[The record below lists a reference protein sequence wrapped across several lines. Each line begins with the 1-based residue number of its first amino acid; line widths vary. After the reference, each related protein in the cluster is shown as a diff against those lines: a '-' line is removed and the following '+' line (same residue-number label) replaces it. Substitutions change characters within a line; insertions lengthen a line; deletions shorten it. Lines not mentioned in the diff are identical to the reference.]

1 MIQYSTNLT
10 DKQWQV
16 IEKIINTQERKRKHS
31 LRNIMNA
38 ILYLLKTGCQWRMI
52 PKDFAPWESVY
63 YYYSKCKNEGII
75 EVLLDKLC
83 SKVRI
88 MADRKESPSLGII
101 DSRSVKTSH
110 HVDSDRGLDGNKKIK
125 GRKQHIIVDTQ
136 GNLMAIA
143 VHEANVHNCKGALKV
158 IKNLSFKFPRLAQIL
173 ADGGYRGNLADW
185 LLDKYGWE
193 LEVVL
198 RPDECPS
205 KFKVLPKRWI
215 VERSFAWLENFRRL
229 TIDYEY
235 HAETA
240 EAMVQL
246 AFCKIMLN
254 KFIG

>member
-1 MIQYSTNLT
+1 
-10 DKQWQV
+10 
-16 IEKIINTQERKRKHS
+16 
-31 LRNIMNA
+31 
-38 ILYLLKTGCQWRMI
+38 MI

-63 YYYSKCKNEGII
+63 YYFSKWKNEGVI
-75 EVLLDKLC
+75 EELLDTLR

-88 MADRKESPSLGII
+88 MSGRNESPSLGII

-110 HVDSDRGLDGNKKIK
+110 HVDSDRGLDGNKKAK
-125 GRKQHIIVDTQ
+125 ERKQHIIVDTQ
-136 GNLMAIA
+136 GNLMSIA
-143 VHEANVHNCKGALKV
+143 VHEANIHDSKRAPKA
-158 IKNLSFKFPRLAQIL
+158 IENLSCKFPRLAKIL

-185 LLDKYGWE
+185 VRDKFGWE

-205 KFKVLPKRWI
+205 KFKVIPKRWI

-229 TIDYEY
+229 TIDYEF
-235 HAETA
+235 HADAA

>member
-1 MIQYSTNLT
+1 
-10 DKQWQV
+10 
-16 IEKIINTQERKRKHS
+16 
-31 LRNIMNA
+31 MNA

-63 YYYSKCKNEGII
+63 YYYFSKWKNEGII
-75 EVLLDKLC
+75 EELLDKLR

-88 MADRKESPSLGII
+88 MAGRKESPSLGII

-110 HVDSDRGLDGNKKIK
+110 HVDADRVLDGNKKIK

-143 VHEANVHNCKGALKV
+143 VHEANVHDSKGASKV
-158 IKNLSFKFPRLAQIL
+158 IENLSFKFPRLAKIL

-185 LLDKYGWE
+185 LLDKFGWE

-215 VERSFAWLENFRRL
+215 VERSFTWLENFRRL

-254 KFIG
+254 KFIE